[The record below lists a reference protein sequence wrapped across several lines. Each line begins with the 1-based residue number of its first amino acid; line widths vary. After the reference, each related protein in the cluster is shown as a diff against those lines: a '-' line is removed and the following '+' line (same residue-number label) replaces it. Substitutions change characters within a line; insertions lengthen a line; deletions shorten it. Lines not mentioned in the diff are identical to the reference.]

1 MENKR
6 MTSRSI
12 IVDPVNDRISKI
24 RYDNHVTKLSHI
36 SNGKLL
42 RTIDFEDHNKDIY
55 LDNIEKY
62 KRSNTYVK
70 ELFDNRMVE
79 NKSLVRKMEDIDRR
93 KNPFRSEDKNL
104 PPLYRKTSNSE
115 DKKQLKK
122 ENQMLVKRILQH
134 RATRTKEEIIK

>member
-79 NKSLVRKMEDIDRR
+79 NKSLVRKM
-93 KNPFRSEDKNL
+93 
-104 PPLYRKTSNSE
+104 
-115 DKKQLKK
+115 
-122 ENQMLVKRILQH
+122 
-134 RATRTKEEIIK
+134 